1 MIPKKILDA
10 VIIISMI
17 GIILILAKDALTKKE
32 VTKNKFVV
40 KPTIEPN
47 NDLDF
52 LKDLKDIDIK
62 KQIGNDKIADW
73 STCQNEFLPLK
84 EGLTWQYRITTESW
98 QNNQKKINQKI
109 FTNTLIELAT
119 YSAKIQTEIDN
130 EKKIST
136 LFCREKGIYGFPF
149 PFIELGSLDQFLS
162 LFKTIPGLSH
172 SFNFIDLKPEK
183 IILLIPQKKL
193 LEKRTWN
200 LIETPFLTL
209 PVKVIKISQK
219 PFFNLGL
226 KDSLEIATSS
236 SGELISMIASQNEP
250 LINYQL
256 LKDIGINKLE
266 FNFSLE
272 MNKAKIKVELIRF
285 WDNSNK
291 KVN

>member
-10 VIIISMI
+10 VIIFSVI

-32 VTKNKFVV
+32 VNKNKVVV
-40 KPTIEPN
+40 KPTSKPN

-62 KQIGNDKIADW
+62 KLIGDDQITDW
-73 STCQNEFLPLK
+73 STCQNEFFPLK
-84 EGLTWQYRITTESW
+84 EGVTWQYRITTESW
-98 QNNQKKINQKI
+98 QNNQKKIEQKI
-109 FTNTLIELAT
+109 FTNTLIEMAT

-130 EKKIST
+130 EKKFST

-162 LFKTIPGLSH
+162 LFNTIPGISH

-183 IILLIPQKKL
+183 IILLIPQKKI
-193 LEKRTWN
+193 LEERGWN

-209 PVKVIKISQK
+209 PVKLIKISQE

-226 KDSLEIATSS
+226 KDSLEIAALS
-236 SGELISMIASQNEP
+236 SGEIISMITNQNES
-250 LINYQL
+250 LISYQL
-256 LKDIGINKLE
+256 LKGIGINRLE

-272 MNKAKIKVELIRF
+272 MNKAKIKIELIRF
-285 WDNSNK
+285 WENRIDN
-291 KVN
+291 VN

>member
-10 VIIISMI
+10 VIIFSVI

-32 VTKNKFVV
+32 VNKNKLVV

-52 LKDLKDIDIK
+52 LKDLKHIDLK
-62 KQIGNDKIADW
+62 KLLGDSKITDW
-73 STCQNEFLPLK
+73 STCQNEYFPLK

-98 QNNQKKINQKI
+98 QNNQKKIDQKI

-119 YSAKIQTEIDN
+119 YSAKVQTEIDN
-130 EKKIST
+130 EKKTST
-136 LFCREKGIYGFPF
+136 LFCREKGIFGFPF
-149 PFIELGSLDQFLS
+149 PLIEFGSLDQFLS
-162 LFKTIPGLSH
+162 LFKTIPGISH

-193 LEKRTWN
+193 LEERGWN

-209 PVKVIKISQK
+209 PVKITKISQQ

-226 KDSLEIATSS
+226 KDSLEITASS
-236 SGELISMIASQNEP
+236 SGELISIIASQNEP

-266 FNFSLE
+266 FNLSLE
-272 MNKAKIKVELIRF
+272 MNKAKIKIELIRF
-285 WDNSNK
+285 WEDRID